1 MKKLLIITMA
11 YCLSTVSL
19 TAVADEE
26 KLKQCR
32 SIQAEL
38 SRLEALRREG
48 GTAKKMDGWKR
59 RMHDRQDDYSRL
71 YCRQYR
77 FLID

>member
-1 MKKLLIITMA
+1 MA
-11 YCLSTVSL
+11 YCLSTVSI
-19 TAVADEE
+19 TALADEK
-26 KLKQCR
+26 KLEQCR

-38 SRLEALRREG
+38 SRLEAFRKAG
-48 GTAKKMDGWKR
+48 GTAKEMDSWKR
-59 RMHDRQDDYSRL
+59 RMHDKQDDYSRL